1 MGRVNTPT
9 LTPEQRIELESGLK
23 NGFSHC
29 LRMRCHAILLKSEGR
44 TSKEVGLITGMCQIS
59 VNSWTKRFV
68 SDGITGLETQ
78 AGRGRKPIISI
89 VEDRE
94 AILKAIKGNRQRMQI
109 AKAEWES
116 QSGKSVCRNT
126 FRAFLKTL
134 AEDINE

>member
-9 LTPEQRIELESGLK
+9 LTPEQRIELKSGFK

-29 LRMRCHAILLKSEGR
+29 LRMRCHAILLKAEGR
-44 TSKEVGLITGMCQIS
+44 TSTEVGLITGMCNIS

-68 SDGITGLETQ
+68 NDGINGLKTQ
-78 AGRGRKPIISI
+78 PGRGRKPIISI
-89 VEDRE
+89 VEDKE
-94 AILKAIKGNRQRMQI
+94 AILKAIKKNRQRMQT

-116 QSGKSVCRNT
+116 QSGKTVCRNT

>member
-9 LTPEQRIELESGLK
+9 LTPEQRIELDSGFK
-23 NGFSHC
+23 TGVSHC

-44 TSKEVGLITGMCQIS
+44 TSKEVGLITGMCHIS
-59 VNSWTKRFV
+59 VNSWTKRFE
-68 SDGITGLETQ
+68 SNGIKGLETQ
-78 AGRGRKPIISI
+78 SGRGRKPIISI
-89 VEDRE
+89 TEDKE
-94 AILKAIKGNRQRMQI
+94 SILKAIKENRQRMQT

-116 QSGKSVCRNT
+116 QSGKTVCRNT